1 MEEMR
6 RSDVLLFF
14 LIFLAGFIDS
24 IAGGGGLISLS
35 AYYAYGLPPLEALS
49 NNKFS
54 STSGTVFS
62 VLNYAR
68 NRSII
73 FKTAG
78 AGAVAAIIG
87 SFIGSYLALLFSDY
101 YFRIFLLVMI
111 PFVTLLT
118 LKKRKEG
125 RERRF
130 SHTSEMV
137 LTFSFSLVIG
147 MYDGF
152 FGPGT
157 GMFLT
162 LAFSFI
168 GFSMLE
174 SAANS
179 KLINL
184 SSNVVALT
192 VFLLNG
198 SVDISLGIP
207 CAVFSIIGNLLGSS
221 IAIRFNS
228 RIIRPMLIVVLVL
241 LYLEVLNVF

>member
-1 MEEMR
+1 M
-6 RSDVLLFF
+6 SDIIPLICLFP

-24 IAGGGGLISLS
+24 IAGGGGLVSLAS
-35 AYYAYGLPPLEALS
+35 YYAAGLPGAFVLG

-54 STSGTVFS
+54 STFGTLVS
-62 VLNYAR
+62 VWTYGKEGKIEWR
-68 NRSII
+68 
-73 FKTAG
+73 TAIAAVPFAIAGSCVG
-78 AGAVAAIIG
+78 AHLTLIYSDRLLSYLLLAALPFLTVLVLVPRRKKDVAGRCSRGVLLIL
-87 SFIGSYLALLFSDY
+87 SSLLALLTG
-101 YFRIFLLVMI
+101 L
-111 PFVTLLT
+111 
-118 LKKRKEG
+118 
-125 RERRF
+125 
-130 SHTSEMV
+130 
-137 LTFSFSLVIG
+137 
-147 MYDGF
+147 YDGF